1 MENIINQNPNN
12 ASKEHLY
19 YKIMLIGSKCVGKTQ
34 ILKKFCKEEFEEQYI
49 PTFGMDFR
57 IQKYFFEN
65 STITIQII
73 EVSGSNVPPLELLK
87 DYILDADCFLCI
99 YDISKRDSVNELN
112 NMVSNYERIIGLDN
126 KAQCWYFVGNKSDM
140 INKECS
146 NNPSD
151 IFGYTPLGTIGFIE
165 ISAKE
170 NKFIENM
177 FNNAIF
183 QIKRN
188 KRKNVNDNVIMNSH
202 KQTIVKP
209 KNENNPLVNQNAK
222 KSHCSIF

>member
-126 KAQCWYFVGNKSDM
+126 KA
-140 INKECS
+140 
-146 NNPSD
+146 
-151 IFGYTPLGTIGFIE
+151 
-165 ISAKE
+165 
-170 NKFIENM
+170 
-177 FNNAIF
+177 
-183 QIKRN
+183 
-188 KRKNVNDNVIMNSH
+188 
-202 KQTIVKP
+202 
-209 KNENNPLVNQNAK
+209 
-222 KSHCSIF
+222 